1 MGGLRRIPSVEED
14 RKDRSGAGMC
24 RKVGGVEGRIE
35 VGTGG
40 DLAQERRAAKRG
52 KNRPLDRAEARE
64 RSLAVGVV
72 EGEGIL

>member
-1 MGGLRRIPSVEED
+1 
-14 RKDRSGAGMC
+14 MC

-64 RSLAVGVV
+64 RSLAVGGV